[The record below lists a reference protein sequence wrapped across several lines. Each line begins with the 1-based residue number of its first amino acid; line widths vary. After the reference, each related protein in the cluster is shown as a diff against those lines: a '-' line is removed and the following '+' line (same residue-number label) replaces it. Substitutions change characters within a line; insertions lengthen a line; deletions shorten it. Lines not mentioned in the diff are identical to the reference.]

1 MYLCVMLRYQP
12 GNCIYHICIYIA
24 IEIVMCIKQ
33 KIIFNICTWE
43 GETNSKLYTLAFLT
57 ESDEVQWS
65 GKQIAE
71 YINSTG
77 AFNCL

>member
-1 MYLCVMLRYQP
+1 
-12 GNCIYHICIYIA
+12 
-24 IEIVMCIKQ
+24 MCIKQ